1 MHQQYKLT
9 PPEQKEAHS
18 VDQALGKPAQANLP
32 GPPSDDPY
40 RLNKRTISYG
50 IDQERQEDNS
60 LFVSG
65 TFGGKK
71 ESVDF

>member
-50 IDQERQEDNS
+50 ID
-60 LFVSG
+60 
-65 TFGGKK
+65 
-71 ESVDF
+71 